1 MQASVQFAR
10 KSLWSAIASAFVTL
24 SSFLSSIIAA
34 RILGVSGS
42 GEVAYVIWL
51 MSVGSVIIDLGL
63 SAIVARYVPEMH
75 GRGQHRQA
83 GRDELG

>member
-51 MSVGSVIIDLGL
+51 MSVG
-63 SAIVARYVPEMH
+63 
-75 GRGQHRQA
+75 
-83 GRDELG
+83 